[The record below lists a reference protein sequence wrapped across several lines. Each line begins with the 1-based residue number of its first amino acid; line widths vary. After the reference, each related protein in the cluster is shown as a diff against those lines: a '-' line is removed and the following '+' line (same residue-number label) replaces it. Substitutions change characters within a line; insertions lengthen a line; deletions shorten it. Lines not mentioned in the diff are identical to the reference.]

1 MTDGGD
7 QDSVENRDPPYRLR
21 ISGPAVTAITRT
33 LPEKVATAVYEFIA
47 GPLVANPRRVGKPLE
62 PPLEPTLAPTY
73 GARRGAYRVL
83 NLIDDERRVL
93 EVTAVRHPAD
103 AYHS

>member
-33 LPEKVATAVYEFIA
+33 LPEKVATAVYEFIT

-62 PPLEPTLAPTY
+62 PTRAPTDS
-73 GARRGAYRVL
+73 ARRGAYRVL

>member
-1 MTDGGD
+1 M
-7 QDSVENRDPPYRLR
+7 
-21 ISGPAVTAITRT
+21 TAITRT
-33 LPEKVATAVYEFIA
+33 LPEKVATAVYEFIT
-47 GPLVANPRRVGKPLE
+47 GPLVANPRRIGKPLE
-62 PPLEPTLAPTY
+62 PPLEPTLAPTDS
-73 GARRGAYRVL
+73 ARRGAYRVL